1 MALIEGLRIKN
12 FRTLRDVTLGKTLSN
27 KTQKPLS
34 PLTAVIG
41 RNGSGKSSLFD
52 AFGFLADCLTFG
64 VDDACHRNGRGGFSK
79 LKSSGSDGDMEFEV
93 YYRESTSER
102 PITYELCIGLDALM
116 RPIVKRER
124 LRQRRRKQTHGWPF
138 SFLELSNGVGRVWSG
153 DALASTTDIENSL
166 KEESNQTINVEL
178 DNPQQLGIAT
188 LGNLKEHPRIT
199 KFRRFIEGWYLSYFT
214 PDRARDLPRSGPQK
228 HLNRIGDNLGN
239 YVQYMEN
246 AHPRIFAQVLNET
259 AKKIP
264 GINKIE
270 TEASPDGRL
279 LLKFW
284 NEGFSE
290 PFYAQQVSDGTLK
303 LFAYLLL
310 LQDPDPAPFICIEEP
325 ENGLYHKLLQSLA
338 NEIRSHASGKKNS
351 SQVFITTHQPYFVD
365 ALEPEEVWILEKN
378 TDGFSDLRRATDY
391 PEVVAMYQEGIPL
404 GSLWYSDHI
413 DERI

>member
-166 KEESNQTINVEL
+166 KEESNQTISVEL